1 MEKKYPS
8 ELKDRFIVRMP
19 EGMRDQIA
27 EQAAANHRSM
37 NSEIIARLQASLG
50 SAVPTSPPNDALSQ
64 EQVLLDAFRKLPSD
78 KRAALLD
85 LLG

>member
-27 EQAAANHRSM
+27 EQATANHRSM
-37 NSEIIARLQASLG
+37 NSEIVARLQASL
-50 SAVPTSPPNDALSQ
+50 SAEVPTSSASDAQSQ
-64 EQVLLDAFRKLPSD
+64 EQALLDAFRKLPSE
-78 KRAALLD
+78 KRNALLQI
-85 LLG
+85 LT